1 MDDTLST
8 VYEITKLIKKSPKR
22 DAIFSKLKDEIS
34 ECSPGIRILCPTR
47 WTVRAEA
54 FSSISENYHVLQLTW
69 NVAKDAT
76 KDTELKTRIG
86 GVAAHMEKFEFFFG
100 VELGRKILNMT
111 DNLSRSLQ
119 TKTISAHE
127 GQTLV
132 KITLSTL
139 LKMRTEINFNLFWMY
154 VECRRSSIEV
164 SSPALPRKRKITR
177 RYETDGNTTEYPTSV
192 EERYRKI
199 YFQIIDLTMAA
210 IKDRFDQKGFQMLQ
224 NLETAL
230 TSSENASDSDL
241 IGSIIA
247 FYGDNFTHAD
257 RLHTQLKLLHCSGAA
272 LTDLPSIIIYLKS
285 LNSTE
290 KSFFSEVI
298 KIVKLIL
305 VMPAT
310 NATSERSF
318 SALRRLKS
326 WLRTTT
332 CQARLNWCLLLHVHK
347 QRTDGLPLKVL
358 VNEFVTCNESRMRLF
373 GRYPE

>member
-1 MDDTLST
+1 
-8 VYEITKLIKKSPKR
+8 
-22 DAIFSKLKDEIS
+22 
-34 ECSPGIRILCPTR
+34 
-47 WTVRAEA
+47 
-54 FSSISENYHVLQLTW
+54 
-69 NVAKDAT
+69 
-76 KDTELKTRIG
+76 
-86 GVAAHMEKFEFFFG
+86 
-100 VELGRKILNMT
+100 
-111 DNLSRSLQ
+111 
-119 TKTISAHE
+119 
-127 GQTLV
+127 
-132 KITLSTL
+132 
-139 LKMRTEINFNLFWMY
+139 
-154 VECRRSSIEV
+154 
-164 SSPALPRKRKITR
+164 
-177 RYETDGNTTEYPTSV
+177 
-192 EERYRKI
+192 
-199 YFQIIDLTMAA
+199 MAA

-247 FYGDNFTHAD
+247 FYGDDFTHAD
-257 RLHTQLKLLHCSGAA
+257 RLQTQLKLLHCSGAA

-318 SALRRLKS
+318 SALRRLKT

-347 QRTDGLPLKVL
+347 QRTDGLPLKEL